1 MLASVR
7 TWLDFVE
14 ALPSSV
20 AIRESIYGYTALLS
34 LHVVGMCVFAG
45 LVLMMDLRLI
55 GVGNMRTPLS
65 QLQKRLFP
73 WQMAGMVLSTVT
85 GAVLIYG
92 QPSRFYAN
100 IFFWVKVMMMVLAMV
115 NALAFHRSTYHTI
128 VVWDSHAVPPFGAK
142 LSGVLSV
149 ALWAGVVVAG
159 RMIAYNWFAAGR

>member
-1 MLASVR
+1 MLTSLKG
-7 TWLDFVE
+7 WLDLME

-20 AIRESIYGYTALLS
+20 AIRESINVYTALLA
-34 LHVVGMCVFAG
+34 LHVIGMCVFAG

-55 GVGNMRTPLS
+55 GVGNMRTPFS
-65 QLQKRLFP
+65 QVQKRLFP
-73 WQMAGMVLSTVT
+73 WQMAGMLLSAVT

-100 IFFWVKVMMMVLAMV
+100 IFFWVKMMMMVLAAV
-115 NALAFHRSTYHTI
+115 NALAFHRSTYHT
-128 VVWDSHAVPPFGAK
+128 VVTWDARPVTPFGAK